1 MAEEFIESPELLGTP
16 RDKAARRPWS
26 RTVFVLQ
33 ALLVACV
40 VAWVLDLQ
48 QKAGIALY
56 TEQFLLAV
64 LGLALAICFLVAPAS
79 VRFRGRVPW
88 WDVVAAF
95 LGLALCL
102 WIAWRYPVLVYEL
115 TSRPLDGVLMSAGLA
130 LLVLEGTRRMA
141 GFSLVGFTIVGVA
154 YAMLGHHLPGV
165 FQARPVEFTRL
176 VVYLGLDT
184 NALLGTS
191 LNIAVIVVVPFIL
204 LGQLL
209 SKCGGSEF
217 FTDLA
222 MAWMGRY
229 RGGAAKIAV
238 VGSAFFGTISGSA
251 VANVSAVGVVTI
263 PLMKRSGFPAQIAA
277 AIEAVG
283 STGGQLMPPV
293 MGAAAFLMAEVLQVP
308 YVEVMI
314 AAIIPAFLYYLA
326 LFFQVDLEAAKRGI
340 KGESAARTAQ
350 TLAVMKAGW
359 YFPLPFGLL
368 VYALVVWNWRAEY
381 AALAAA
387 AVLIAC
393 SLVFGYK
400 GRRVPLADLLK
411 AIVSTGGAV
420 VDLIL
425 ICAVAGM
432 FIGILNIS
440 GLAFGLTLQLLAITG
455 ESLPSLLA
463 LTAIMAILLGLGLPT
478 VGVYIIMAT
487 LIAPALV
494 KVGITPMAAHMF
506 LLYFGVMSMVTPPV
520 ALSAFA
526 AANIAGADVDK
537 TGWTATRIGWA
548 AYIVPFL
555 FVLSPSLLMAGNPFV
570 IAWAVLTAA
579 LGIWMGTIG
588 VVGYFYR
595 PIAAVRR
602 ALFIVAGVLTL
613 IPGDMF
619 PGAIYTDFAGLALGA
634 ALLARELG
642 LGRRGGR
649 KPAARA

>member
-1 MAEEFIESPELLGTP
+1 MAVT
-16 RDKAARRPWS
+16 
-26 RTVFVLQ
+26 
-33 ALLVACV
+33 
-40 VAWVLDLQ
+40 
-48 QKAGIALY
+48 
-56 TEQFLLAV
+56 
-64 LGLALAICFLVAPAS
+64 
-79 VRFRGRVPW
+79 
-88 WDVVAAF
+88 
-95 LGLALCL
+95 
-102 WIAWRYPVLVYEL
+102 
-115 TSRPLDGVLMSAGLA
+115 
-130 LLVLEGTRRMA
+130 
-141 GFSLVGFTIVGVA
+141 
-154 YAMLGHHLPGV
+154 
-165 FQARPVEFTRL
+165 
-176 VVYLGLDT
+176 
-184 NALLGTS
+184 
-191 LNIAVIVVVPFIL
+191 
-204 LGQLL
+204 
-209 SKCGGSEF
+209 
-217 FTDLA
+217 
-222 MAWMGRY
+222 
-229 RGGAAKIAV
+229 
-238 VGSAFFGTISGSA
+238 GSAFFGMISGSA

-340 KGESAARTAQ
+340 KGEQGARASQ
-350 TLAVMKAGW
+350 TRAVLRAGW
-359 YFPLPFGLL
+359 YFPLPFALL

-381 AALAAA
+381 CALAAA
-387 AVLIAC
+387 ALLVAC
-393 SLVFGYK
+393 SLAFGYK
-400 GRRVPLADLLK
+400 GERVPLAEMLK
-411 AIVSTGGAV
+411 AVVSTGAAV

-432 FIGILNIS
+432 FIGILNIT
-440 GLAFGLTLQLLAITG
+440 GLAFGMTLQLLAITDG
-455 ESLPSLLA
+455 SLPWLLF

-494 KVGITPMAAHMF
+494 KVGVTPMAAHMF

-555 FVLSPSLLMAGNPFV
+555 FVLSPSLLMSGPPLV
-570 IAWAVLTAA
+570 IAWAVLTAS

-595 PIAAVRR
+595 PLPPVRR
-602 ALFIVAGVLTL
+602 ALFILAGVLTL
-613 IPGDMF
+613 IPADMF
-619 PGAIYTDFAGLALGA
+619 PGAVYTDFAGLALGA
-634 ALLARELG
+634 GLFARELG
-642 LGRRGGR
+642 IVGRRPR
-649 KPAARA
+649 RR